1 MDSKLA
7 PQAEARETAEESEVP
22 VSNPQE
28 KKDGKPSSYSMMEP
42 KMRRIYGEFYREI
55 YFSEK
60 KQLDT
65 KTQEL
70 ISIAA
75 SLVAKCQ
82 GCIEGHLKKAIQAG
96 AAPQTSTTQATPSS
110 GVEYGSLQS
119 PSLGKEL
126 KFAVQFPPSYE
137 RDTNRRYPVL
147 YFLHGMFGNER
158 EFERRGVAAAINKM
172 REDGKIGEFVIVS
185 PAGENSFYLNA

>member
-7 PQAEARETAEESEVP
+7 PQADPQQTAVEPEVP
-22 VSNPQE
+22 SSNPQP
-28 KKDGKPSSYSMMEP
+28 KRDGKPSSYSMMEP

-60 KQLDT
+60 KHLDT

-82 GCIEGHLKKAIQAG
+82 GCIDGHLKKALEVG
-96 AAPQTSTTQATPSS
+96 ATPEEISEAIS
-110 GVEYGSLQS
+110 I
-119 PSLGKEL
+119 
-126 KFAVQFPPSYE
+126 
-137 RDTNRRYPVL
+137 
-147 YFLHGMFGNER
+147 
-158 EFERRGVAAAINKM
+158 AAAINAAAIIDLTDVAAANLNVNHFPS
-172 REDGKIGEFVIVS
+172 DGPRFRG
-185 PAGENSFYLNA
+185 

>member
-1 MDSKLA
+1 MDSKMA
-7 PQAEARETAEESEVP
+7 KQPNATESADLEVP

-28 KKDGKPSSYSMMEP
+28 RTGKPPSYSMMEP

-60 KQLDT
+60 KVLDT

-82 GCIEGHLKKAIQAG
+82 GCIEGHLKKALEAG
-96 AAPQTSTTQATPSS
+96 GTP
-110 GVEYGSLQS
+110 EENREN
-119 PSLGKEL
+119 PSI
-126 KFAVQFPPSYE
+126 
-137 RDTNRRYPVL
+137 
-147 YFLHGMFGNER
+147 
-158 EFERRGVAAAINKM
+158 AAAINTPAKIHLNYIGAPKLKNKKFLS
-172 REDGKIGEFVIVS
+172 DGPPS
-185 PAGENSFYLNA
+185 PR